1 MLIQDNIK
9 IEVNCQGFE
18 AKSLSY
24 SPDGDKSVIIFN
36 SIVRNTAHCLECG
49 GAVHIYDQQQV
60 NLKDMPLW
68 KGIDLTLCFIGHR
81 YRCVKCG
88 KTYADKIPLKC
99 PGTRI
104 TYRAAEWIKSFL
116 KNKISVRAIQEITG
130 IHWETIRNIQKG
142 FMDDALARRQ
152 QELKEAGSKPKMLA
166 VDEFAIHKGHSYATC
181 VMDLETGE
189 VLWVGEGRSM
199 ADFEK
204 FFEETDPS
212 FLSAVMAVAM
222 DMNASYNR
230 LVEKYLPHAE
240 IVYDRYHMQAQYGK
254 DVLGVVRLEEAHKHT
269 SVAKEIK
276 ERSEHPDNKE
286 TRLSLKVQAKS
297 EMAQYRS
304 LKKLRWTLLM
314 NGANLSDNRTKQLN
328 SILAEH
334 AELAVCYAMKEE
346 MIKLFSL
353 VSADEALTG
362 WTKWFKAAKESGISA
377 LVHFAELK
385 EKRIRG
391 LVAHAFFPI
400 STGKLEGFNNKI
412 KVAKRIA
419 YGYRNEDY
427 FFSLIRFL
435 SLPSVRSSPEIP

>member
-1 MLIQDNIK
+1 MLIHDNIK
-9 IEVNCQGFE
+9 IEVSCQGFE

-24 SPDGDKSVIIFN
+24 SPDGDKSVVIFN
-36 SIVRNTAHCLECG
+36 SIGRNSAHCLECG
-49 GAVHIYDQQQV
+49 GAVHIYDKQQV

-68 KGIDLTLCFIGHR
+68 KGIDLMLCFLGHR

-88 KTYADKIPLKC
+88 KTYADKIPLRC

-130 IHWETIRNIQKG
+130 IHWETIRYIQKG
-142 FMDDALARRQ
+142 FIDDALARRQ
-152 QELKEAGSKPKMLA
+152 QELKEAGYKPKMLA

-189 VLWVGEGRSM
+189 VLWVGNGRSM

-254 DVLGVVRLEEAHKHT
+254 DVLGVVRLEEARKHN

-276 ERSEHPDNKE
+276 ERSEHSDNKE
-286 TRLSLKVQAKS
+286 ARLSLKAQAKS
-297 EMAQYRS
+297 EMAQYSS

-314 NGANLSDNRTKQLN
+314 SGANLSDNRTEQLN
-328 SILAEH
+328 SILVEH

-400 STGKLEGFNNKI
+400 STGKLEGYNNKI

-435 SLPSVRSSPEIP
+435 SLPSIRSSPEIP